1 MSYNLTFQYSKIVKI
16 KFMLNF
22 DAGLH
27 AKTSKRGSCYSLI
40 KNTVAPKILLAY
52 TGMEATE
59 FRKASHTLT
68 V

>member
-1 MSYNLTFQYSKIVKI
+1 
-16 KFMLNF
+16 MLNF

-27 AKTSKRGSCYSLI
+27 AKPSKKMDHAILNKYCCS
-40 KNTVAPKILLAY
+40 KILLVY

>member
-1 MSYNLTFQYSKIVKI
+1 
-16 KFMLNF
+16 MLNF

-27 AKTSKRGSCYSLI
+27 AKTSKKGSCYSLI